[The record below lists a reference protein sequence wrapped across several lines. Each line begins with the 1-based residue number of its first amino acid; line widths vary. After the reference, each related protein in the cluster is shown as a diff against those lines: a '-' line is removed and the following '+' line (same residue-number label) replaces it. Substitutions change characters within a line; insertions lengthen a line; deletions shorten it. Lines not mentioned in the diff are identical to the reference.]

1 MGKILNEEEIALLK
15 KQGLAEDIRNK
26 LSPIKN
32 YVSMRED
39 IGNIPPE
46 KAEDMRKLIL
56 TERTRAKECIAHIL
70 ATLEY
75 DLKHSDEVRPITQTD
90 KMLLREIVRRESDT
104 SVFFWK
110 VSKASF
116 GIIFFG
122 LTIYWICAFGEKE
135 LLFPNFNIWIATSI
149 ICFSISSVIVK
160 IWNTHIEKKIQA
172 IEDGFRMKDTMNR
185 VLSRIKQIKFKLIKF
200 S

>member
-1 MGKILNEEEIALLK
+1 MGKKLSEEEIELLK
-15 KQGLAEDIRNK
+15 RQGLAEDIRNK

-32 YVSMRED
+32 YISMRED

-46 KAEDMRKLIL
+46 KAEELRKLIL
-56 TERTRAKECIAHIL
+56 KERAQAKECVAHIL

-110 VSKASF
+110 ISKASF
-116 GIIFFG
+116 GIMFFG
-122 LTIYWICAFGEKE
+122 LIIYWACTLGESE
-135 LLFPNFNIWIATSI
+135 LLFQNFNIWFATSI
-149 ICFSISSVIVK
+149 ICLFASSVAVK
-160 IWNTHIEKKIQA
+160 IWNSHIEKKLQA
-172 IEDGFRMKDTMNR
+172 IEDGFRMKDTMSK
-185 VLSRIKQIKFKLIKF
+185 VLSRIKQIKFKPIKI